1 MKSTHSHKIDINQV
15 PHLTT
20 DTIQAAV
27 FGYKYVANRA
37 KLFSS
42 SLAERIYNE
51 IKQLACVRYK
61 TIVHVIIGQKRI
73 NSTIATCNFN
83 ACNSERISCS
93 SNLNC
98 DCFSLTSNSS
108 VGICALATLSC
119 ESFVRCNMDNVTC
132 SIDSTICVNSARCGK
147 PICYPLPLA
156 HKQICPPKTVTIR
169 TTTTKPATNITT
181 TTQQSTTITEIST
194 TTPTPKGKI
203 CSIIATDSSICT
215 SAAKI

>member
-1 MKSTHSHKIDINQV
+1 MMV
-15 PHLTT
+15 
-20 DTIQAAV
+20 TIQWILVLLSLLQIHAADEWSV
-27 FGYKYVANRA
+27 LNV
-37 KLFSS
+37 
-42 SLAERIYNE
+42 
-51 IKQLACVRYK
+51 
-61 TIVHVIIGQKRI
+61 

-156 HKQICPPKTVTIR
+156 NKQICPPKTVTTTTLRPTTTGKELCLANLKAIRTKVIIR
-169 TTTTKPATNITT
+169 TTTTKPTTKITT

-194 TTPTPKGKI
+194 TTSTPKGKI
-203 CSIIATDSSICT
+203 CSIIATDSSICS